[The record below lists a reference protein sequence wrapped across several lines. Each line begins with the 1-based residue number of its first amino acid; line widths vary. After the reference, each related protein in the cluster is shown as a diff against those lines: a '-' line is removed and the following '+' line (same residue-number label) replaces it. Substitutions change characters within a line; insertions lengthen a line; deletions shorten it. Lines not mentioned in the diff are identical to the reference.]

1 MKKLFYFHLKNITL
15 IICSIDALLL
25 FLFLHFY
32 SGNFYDPHKGI
43 INGIADGVIL
53 AILLSLINL
62 LINNFHHL
70 NEMKRLKE
78 SVNNMLVISLL
89 KYVYGDKKLPDLSQ
103 VSIKETCEKI
113 LESIDIYK
121 EKEFT
126 EFQYAIRNDYDAII
140 QNINVVAHI
149 DSMHSFAYGI
159 LISNLNAL
167 LKQWKGSEENSRKY
181 NLDHPIDDKKKYYNL
196 YLKSKYHIKIYIET
210 CIKFYECEFE
220 DFSAN
225 LADNT

>member
-1 MKKLFYFHLKNITL
+1 MKKLFYFHLKNVTL
-15 IICSIDALLL
+15 MICSIDALLL

-32 SGNFYDPHKGI
+32 SENFCEPCKGI
-43 INGIADGVIL
+43 INGIADGIIL
-53 AILLSLINL
+53 AILLSLISL
-62 LINNFHHL
+62 LIDNFHHL

-78 SVNNMLVISLL
+78 SVNNMFVISLL
-89 KYVYGDKKLPDLSQ
+89 KYIYKYKILPDLSQ

-167 LKQWKGSEENSRKY
+167 LKQWKDSEENLRKY
-181 NLDHPIDDKKKYYNL
+181 ELDHPCNNKTNYYNL
-196 YLKSKYHIKIYIET
+196 YLQSKSYIKIYVET
-210 CIKFYECEFE
+210 CIKFEECEFE

-225 LADNT
+225 YS